1 VVRRAFSIRTPVHG
15 LRIPAFNEKASQSAT
30 IANGATHIAESDDNE
45 SGAYDGWFR
54 TINELYQ
61 EVETGAPN
69 SHAPSHQNGGT
80 DEISVAGLS
89 GLLADAQNPLS
100 HAPSHK
106 HGGSDEVATAT
117 PAANAIPKALSTGK
131 LAISWTSLAQVSTS
145 GPTFSPNL
153 NTLLFVDT
161 TSNPVTVN
169 LAAGH
174 VAGDMMII
182 KMDSVA
188 TNSITIDP
196 NGAEDIDGQSTL
208 VLAVNYEWAVL
219 MSNGSNWR
227 QIG

>member
-1 VVRRAFSIRTPVHG
+1 

-30 IANGATHIAESDDNE
+30 LANGATHIAESDDNE
-45 SGAYDGWFR
+45 GGTYDGWFR

-61 EVETGAPN
+61 AVETGAPN

-89 GLLADAQNPLS
+89 GLLADPQTPLS

-106 HGGSDEVATAT
+106 HGGADEVATAT
-117 PAANAIPKALSTGK
+117 PAANAIPKALASGK
-131 LAISWTSLAQVSTS
+131 LAMSWVSLAQASTS
-145 GPTFSPNL
+145 GPTSSPAL

-161 TSNPVTVN
+161 TSNAVTVN

-182 KMDSVA
+182 KMDGLA

-196 NGAEDIDGQSTL
+196 NGAEDIDGLSTL
-208 VLAVNYEWAVL
+208 VLTVDNEWAVL
-219 MSNGSNWR
+219 VSNGSNWR